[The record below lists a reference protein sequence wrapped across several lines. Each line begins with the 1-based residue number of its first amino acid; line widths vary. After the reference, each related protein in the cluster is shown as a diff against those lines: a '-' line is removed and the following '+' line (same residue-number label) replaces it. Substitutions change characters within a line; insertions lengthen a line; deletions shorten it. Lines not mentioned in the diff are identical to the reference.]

1 MGTAEGVAAVWDVAA
16 CQPAWR
22 GGPPSTRAAV
32 VAVCWTGP
40 GPRRWLAVLHQGN
53 ELVLC
58 DPWAGGVMWAGQV
71 GDAATRP
78 LRAMTF
84 DPGNRSTLLA
94 WGPKGNLT
102 LVAVQVERNWRGVAF
117 VVSLYA

>member
-1 MGTAEGVAAVWDVAA
+1 MHIPHRLAVGTAEGVAAVWDVAA

-40 GPRRWLAVLHQGN
+40 GPHRWLAVLHEGN

-58 DPWAGGVMWAGQV
+58 DPWAGGALWAGQV
-71 GDAATRP
+71 GEPKAQP
-78 LRAMTF
+78 LRAMTA

-94 WGPKGNLT
+94 WGPKGHLT
-102 LVAVQVERNWRGVAF
+102 LLMVQVT
-117 VVSLYA
+117 